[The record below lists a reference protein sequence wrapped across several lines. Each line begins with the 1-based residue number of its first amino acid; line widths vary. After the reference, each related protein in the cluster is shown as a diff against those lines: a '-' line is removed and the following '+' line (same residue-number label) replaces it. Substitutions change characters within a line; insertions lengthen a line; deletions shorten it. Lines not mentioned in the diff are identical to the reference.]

1 MNGHSK
7 SQKHKHNTIPLHRH
21 EYIFVFKKDTNCFA
35 VAFETLQK
43 NTLNILEC
51 VYRILGCLLR
61 ISGCVYERYPEGPL
75 NSSYYLQLLKVQ
87 IVVCRLACCSI

>member
-21 EYIFVFKKDTNCFA
+21 EYIFVFQTDINCFA